1 MPMVHLGIIFL
12 SIVALLVLRR
22 PLYQAILGGLAATA
36 LLCHMHPITA
46 FGQAIKVFAN
56 WDSLS
61 VLVSIYLITYLQRML
76 EAKNLLKLAQE
87 DLDGLFHN
95 RRINAAGSALFIGLL
110 PSAAAM
116 VLCGEIVKDATEGYL
131 KPKEQAF
138 VTTWFRHIP
147 ESTLPTY
154 ASVLLMANMSCV
166 PLGDYIAAM
175 AVPVIVL
182 LLLGY
187 FPYLRR
193 IPKNPGMPGSESRWK
208 GLAHLFLHL
217 WMLVALLLLILA
229 CKLPVVPAVFAV
241 LVLSGAV
248 YRFRLQ
254 ELRQMLF
261 SAFEAEL
268 LLNTFLV
275 LALKE
280 FIAYA
285 GMLEEIPRTLS
296 SLPIPSYFVFALLF
310 FVGGAVSGTN
320 GIIAMGAPL
329 AFAAMDG
336 GVSLMVRL
344 MCMCHAASQVSP
356 THVCLTV
363 ASNYFHVPL
372 GGLIGK
378 TLPRALAFGIFA
390 LGYYHAL
397 CALGIP

>member
-1 MPMVHLGIIFL
+1 
-12 SIVALLVLRR
+12 
-22 PLYQAILGGLAATA
+22 
-36 LLCHMHPITA
+36 
-46 FGQAIKVFAN
+46 
-56 WDSLS
+56 
-61 VLVSIYLITYLQRML
+61 
-76 EAKNLLKLAQE
+76 
-87 DLDGLFHN
+87 
-95 RRINAAGSALFIGLL
+95 
-110 PSAAAM
+110 
-116 VLCGEIVKDATEGYL
+116 
-131 KPKEQAF
+131 
-138 VTTWFRHIP
+138 
-147 ESTLPTY
+147 
-154 ASVLLMANMSCV
+154 
-166 PLGDYIAAM
+166 
-175 AVPVIVL
+175 
-182 LLLGY
+182 
-187 FPYLRR
+187 
-193 IPKNPGMPGSESRWK
+193 
-208 GLAHLFLHL
+208 
-217 WMLVALLLLILA
+217 
-229 CKLPVVPAVFAV
+229 
-241 LVLSGAV
+241 
-248 YRFRLQ
+248 
-254 ELRQMLF
+254 MLF

-336 GVSLMVRL
+336 GVSLMVLL